1 MNILSIP
8 ENNISNDYLKL
19 RIIIRQLSLLITKAR
34 DRELSDI
41 GITSVQ
47 SAVLFHLLHTEQK
60 ATIGSIAELM
70 FIESHGAS
78 GLAKRMEE
86 QGLIRILK
94 PKGHRNR
101 KYLKITAK
109 GKRCYELG
117 EENDKIENLFSIIP
131 PEQCHEIIKSFQAL
145 RAMILQYLSTEKQ

>member
-1 MNILSIP
+1 MPAVNIP
-8 ENNISNDYLKL
+8 ENNIADDYLKL

-34 DRELSDI
+34 DRELDDI

-47 SAVLFHLLHTEQK
+47 SAVLFHLLHAEK
-60 ATIGSIAELM
+60 KSTIGSIAELL

-86 QGLIRILK
+86 QGLIKILK
-94 PKGHRNR
+94 PQGHRNR

-109 GKRCYELG
+109 GKRCYQLG
-117 EENDKIENLFSIIP
+117 EENDKIKNLFSIIP
-131 PEQCHEIIKSFQAL
+131 PEQCHKIVKSFQAL
-145 RAMILQYLSTEKQ
+145 RTMILQYLSTEKQ